1 MKNIRLFTIMCFA
14 LISLIAVT
22 TKGVNASEIMQ
33 SKTGVDPHYDWTIK
47 FSMELDGNT
56 LDKIQVRDAAGLIV
70 NTKNQLLADEKSV
83 KVFAPEQ
90 GYTNGKTYTLEIQA
104 VKSKFAHLLKNTT
117 TMSFTIKDAE
127 SDPQLIEGLT
137 EKEQQLAKLLNEYR
151 ESKGLKALPISK
163 SLTEVAR
170 AHVKDS
176 NAYSPE
182 NGVDERGVKC
192 NLHSWSA
199 NGKWSSVCYTSDHE
213 YASNMWDKPRELTDY
228 KGDGFEISVGYSS
241 SVTNVQITPEQA
253 LKSWQG
259 SQGHND
265 VIIGKGYWLN
275 LTTMGVAIDGK
286 YAHVWFGTVQDPSGY
301 Y

>member
-1 MKNIRLFTIMCFA
+1 MKNVRLFFITCFA
-14 LISLIAVT
+14 LISFIAFT
-22 TKGVNASEIMQ
+22 TKDVNASEIMQ

-47 FSMELDGNT
+47 FNRELDRNT
-56 LDKIQVRDAAGLIV
+56 LNKIQVRDAAGLII
-70 NTKNQLLADEKSV
+70 NTKKQLLADGKSV

-90 GYTNGKTYTLEIQA
+90 GYTNGKTYRLEIQA

-117 TMSFTIKDAE
+117 IMPFTIKDAE
-127 SDPQLIEGLT
+127 PEPQLTEGLSK
-137 EKEQQLAKLLNEYR
+137 KEQQLAKLLNQYR

-182 NGVDERGVKC
+182 NGVDKRGIKC

-199 NGKWSSVCYTSDHE
+199 NGKWSPVCYTSDHK

-228 KGDGFEISVGYSS
+228 NGDGFEISVGYSS
-241 SVTNVQITPEQA
+241 TTNVQITPEQA

-259 SQGHND
+259 SQSHND
-265 VIIGKGYWLN
+265 VIIGIGYWAE
-275 LTTMGVAIDGK
+275 LTTMGVGIDGS